1 MNSNAV
7 DEDVEMPRFSA
18 YPPLA
23 AYLRSIKTFV
33 LQSNQRTT
41 ENVTVVIGN
50 PSCDLDSFVSATI
63 LSYFRNVK
71 AQPVDTK
78 LYVPILNMPKTLSR
92 ELWRLRPEF
101 GKALRLATEP
111 SEDTSSNE
119 EDIERGLLDSTITIK
134 DILDADKAVPSLK
147 AAFYPSSEET
157 EMKQELL
164 LVDHNTPSFLHLA
177 DSAIKSRFQ
186 ISGVIDHHVDD
197 QTIPAE
203 VSPRI
208 VKTGIGSCT
217 SLVVD
222 HLRSAGIWPDSSSLD
237 EEESTAVVQIA
248 KLAEAAITEDTS
260 NLTAT
265 GQKCSQLDKDII
277 RFLDSQIVASELH
290 ATSTAWNRT
299 SFYQIVDNAKKDSL
313 ENLKLTEIFD
323 RDYKEWTDSTHADAT
338 VTTGVSS
345 IMKNID
351 WLIKKPA
358 SKNDDVFVAA
368 IEDFAT
374 ANDNNLGVF
383 AFLCRPREDGKGKE
397 VGVITLYE
405 ASSGVVAKF
414 AEGSTDKLGLKDWD
428 DDKSTL
434 KAMERKFGTRGER
447 WQIWYM
453 TNLDNTRKQ
462 VAPALR
468 DAVRCV

>member
-1 MNSNAV
+1 MDGDAAG
-7 DEDVEMPRFSA
+7 EDVEMPRFTTF
-18 YPPLA
+18 PTLA

-33 LQSNQRTT
+33 LHANQRTT
-41 ENVTVVIGN
+41 KDVTVVIGN

-63 LSYFRNVK
+63 LSYFCNVK
-71 AQPVDTK
+71 ARPGDTK
-78 LYVPILNMPKTLSR
+78 LYVPVLNMPKTLSG

-111 SEDTSSNE
+111 SEDTSTNE
-119 EDIERGLLDSTITIK
+119 EDVERGLLDTTITIK
-134 DILDADKAVPSLK
+134 DILNADNAMSSLK
-147 AAFYPSSEET
+147 AAFYPSSKET
-157 EMKQELL
+157 DTKQELL
-164 LVDHNTPSFLHLA
+164 LVDHNTPSFLYLA
-177 DSAIKSRFQ
+177 DSAITSRFQ
-186 ISGVIDHHVDD
+186 ISGVIDHHIDD
-197 QTIPAE
+197 QTVPPE

-222 HLRSAGIWPDSSSLD
+222 HLRSTGVWPDSSSLD
-237 EEESTAVVQIA
+237 EQENTAVVQIA

-260 NLTAT
+260 NLTASA
-265 GQKCSQLDKDII
+265 QKCSQLDKDII
-277 RFLDSQIVASELH
+277 RLLDSQIVDSELH
-290 ATSTAWNRT
+290 ATSTAWDRT
-299 SFYQIVDNAKKDSL
+299 SFYQTVDTAKKYSL
-313 ENLKLTEIFD
+313 ENLKLNEIFD
-323 RDYKEWTDSTHADAT
+323 RDYKEWTDSTQVGET

-358 SKNDDVFVAA
+358 AKDDDSFVRAM
-368 IEDFAT
+368 EDFAT
-374 ANDNNLGVF
+374 SDDTNLGVF

-397 VGVITLYE
+397 VGVITLRE

-414 AEGSTDKLGLKDWD
+414 AESATDTLGLKDWD

-434 KAMERKFGTRGER
+434 RAMKRNFGTRGER

-468 DAVRCV
+468 DAVKSV